1 VPRVFSSFDR
11 LAAHHTRNLLEAA
24 GIRAEVRN
32 EVLASAMGELP
43 PAECQ
48 VEVWVMDPAEAAR
61 AERLLRED
69 APPAGA
75 AWTCPACGE
84 RLEPQFS
91 ACWRC
96 AR

>member
-1 VPRVFSSFDR
+1 MPRVFSSFDR
-11 LAAHHTRNLLEAA
+11 LAAHHAKNLLESA

-69 APPAGA
+69 VPPAGA
-75 AWTCPACGE
+75 PWTCPACGE

>member
-1 VPRVFSSFDR
+1 
-11 LAAHHTRNLLEAA
+11 
-24 GIRAEVRN
+24 
-32 EVLASAMGELP
+32 
-43 PAECQ
+43 
-48 VEVWVMDPAEAAR
+48 VEVWVMDPAEAVR
-61 AERLLRED
+61 AEQLLRD
-69 APPAGA
+69 DVPPAGA